1 MTQYESDRGSELS
14 GWAAGGITFAAV
26 LMVMIGTFEAIAGLT
41 AVIDDEFFVVTPKY
55 TFEFDT
61 TTWGWIHLILG
72 STVALSGLY
81 LFAGRAWAG
90 VVALVLA
97 VLVAIANFFFIP
109 YYPFWS
115 ITVIA
120 LACWV
125 IWSLTRPGAL
135 RA

>member
-1 MTQYESDRGSELS
+1 MSQYDSRLS
-14 GWAAGGITFAAV
+14 GWAAGGLAFAAV
-26 LMVMIGTFEAIAGLT
+26 LMLLIGTFEAIAGLT
-41 AVIDDEFFVVTPKY
+41 AIVDDEFFVVTPKY

-72 STVALSGLY
+72 STVGLSGLY

-90 VVALVLA
+90 VVAITLA
-97 VLVAIANFFFIP
+97 VLVAIANFFFLP
-109 YYPFWS
+109 PYPFWS

-120 LACWV
+120 PACWV

-135 RA
+135 QA

>member
-1 MTQYESDRGSELS
+1 MAQYEVKSEPQLS
-14 GWAAGGITFAAV
+14 GWAVGGITFAGV
-26 LMVMIGTFEAIAGLT
+26 LMILVGSFQSIAGLT
-41 AVIDDEFFVVTPKY
+41 AIIDDEFFVVTRNY
-55 TFEFDT
+55 TFEIDT

-72 STVALSGLY
+72 SVVGLSGFS

-90 VVALVLA
+90 AVAIVLA
-97 VLVAIANFFFIP
+97 VLSAVANFFFIP

-115 ITVIA
+115 ILMIA

-125 IWSLTRPGAL
+125 IWALTRPGAL

>member
-1 MTQYESDRGSELS
+1 MSEYDSQLS
-14 GWAAGGITFAAV
+14 GWAVGGIAFAAV
-26 LMVMIGTFEAIAGLT
+26 LMIMIGTFEAIAGLT
-41 AVIDDEFFVVTPKY
+41 AIIDDEFFVVTPKY
-55 TFEFDT
+55 TFELDT

-72 STVALSGLY
+72 ATVGLSGMY

-90 VVALVLA
+90 VVAMFLA
-97 VLVAIANFFFIP
+97 ALVAVANFFFIP

-125 IWSLTRPGAL
+125 IWSLTRPGAAL
-135 RA
+135 RP